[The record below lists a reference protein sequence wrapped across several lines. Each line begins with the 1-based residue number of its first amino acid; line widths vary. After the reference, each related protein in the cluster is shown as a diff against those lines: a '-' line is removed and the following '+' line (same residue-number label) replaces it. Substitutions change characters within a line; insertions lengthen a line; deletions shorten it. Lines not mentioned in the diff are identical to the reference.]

1 MTAAP
6 SIIHVIDDDALFR
19 AAIARLLQASGYNV
33 VLYESADRFVETSPG
48 EDRGCILLD
57 MQMPGLSGLELQE
70 RLRSIGSILPIVF
83 LTGHGDI
90 PMSVRAIK
98 AGAEDVLPKPV
109 SKEELFAATGRAL
122 ALYDQRRTRIT
133 RQNLETALVTMLTP
147 RERQVFAL
155 LVRGKRHKQIA
166 YELGAAERTV
176 KAHRHS
182 IMMKLKVRSLA
193 EAVSIADRVGISGD
207 ADCAGNHQD

>member
-1 MTAAP
+1 MTSAP
-6 SIIHVIDDDALFR
+6 PIIHVIDDDASFR
-19 AAIARLLQASGYNV
+19 AAVARLLQASGYNV
-33 VLYESADRFVETSPG
+33 VLYESADQFVETSPG
-48 EDRGCILLD
+48 QDRGCILLD

-70 RLRSIGSILPIVF
+70 LLGSIGSILPIVF

-98 AGAEDVLPKPV
+98 AGAEDVLPKPI

-122 ALYDQRRTRIT
+122 ALYDQRRTRTI
-133 RQNLETALVTMLTP
+133 RQNLETALVAMLTP

-155 LVRGKRHKQIA
+155 LVRGKPHKQIA
-166 YELGAAERTV
+166 YELGTAERTV

-193 EAVSIADRVGISGD
+193 EAVSIADRIGISGA
-207 ADCAGNHQD
+207 ADCAGNRQD

>member
-1 MTAAP
+1 MTSAP
-6 SIIHVIDDDALFR
+6 PIVHVIDDDAAFR

-33 VLYESADRFVETSPG
+33 VLYESADQFIETSPSQ
-48 EDRGCILLD
+48 ERGCILLD

-70 RLRSIGSILPIVF
+70 RLGSIGSILPIVF

-122 ALYDQRRTRIT
+122 AVYDQRRTRTT
-133 RQNLETALVTMLTP
+133 RQNLDTALLAMLTP

-155 LVRGKRHKQIA
+155 LVRGKLHKQIA
-166 YELGAAERTV
+166 YELGTAERTV

-193 EAVSIADRVGISGD
+193 EAVSIADRVGVSGA
-207 ADCAGNHQD
+207 ADGAGNHQD

>member
-1 MTAAP
+1 MTSAP
-6 SIIHVIDDDALFR
+6 PIIHVIDDDASFR
-19 AAIARLLQASGYNV
+19 AAVARLLQASGYNV
-33 VLYESADRFVETSPG
+33 VLYESADQFVETSPG
-48 EDRGCILLD
+48 QDRGCILLD

-70 RLRSIGSILPIVF
+70 LLGSIGSILPIVF

-122 ALYDQRRTRIT
+122 ALYDQRRTRT
-133 RQNLETALVTMLTP
+133 MRQNLETALVAMLTP

-155 LVRGKRHKQIA
+155 LVRGKPHKQIA
-166 YELGAAERTV
+166 YELGTAERTV

-193 EAVSIADRVGISGD
+193 EAVSIADRVGISD
-207 ADCAGNHQD
+207 AADCAGNRQD